1 MVDARSARR
10 LRFLLAATV
19 ITMCAVLVALVGSL
33 VIAARTDNGF
43 MIVFI
48 TIAMAAVLVAEITFL
63 GKLIIL
69 TTQARAARML
79 NDRGA

>member
-63 GKLIIL
+63 GKLITL
-69 TTQARAARML
+69 TAQARAARML
-79 NDRGA
+79 NDLGA